1 MARIVVLT
9 QLFPPETAAAARR
22 LGPVLEA
29 LARRHEVVVTTLRPS
44 YPSPELY
51 PPGAARATDERL
63 PYRVRRPM
71 AFRPHSRSLFVR
83 AVREHAMAFVL
94 ALAAAR
100 ERADLVLASVPSMFI
115 GPAALVLARAK
126 RAHFVLDVRDLHW
139 QLAAELGKDE
149 PSRPVALALDWLARY
164 MWFVV
169 RRADL
174 VVSAT
179 PGITEIVLR
188 AGIPPE
194 RVITVANTVSQQ
206 VVDELAAVAEPVEK
220 SRPVAGYVGLLGYT
234 QGLDDLLEAAART
247 PGVDYVLAGDGSMRP
262 SLEAR
267 ARELGLENVSFAG
280 YLQHD
285 GLVDFY
291 RRADI
296 LFVQTRASEYTNAT
310 VIPVK
315 LFEYMAASRPIVY
328 AGTGLA
334 LDVLARAGCAVV
346 VPPGD
351 PEAIAAAVRELAGD
365 PERRLELGARGRAF
379 VEGLETRE
387 QLAEQFAEALS
398 SRLGEDRS

>member
-9 QLFPPETAAAARR
+9 QLFPPETTAAARR

-29 LARRHEVVVTTLRPS
+29 LARRHEVVVATLRPS

-51 PPGAARATDERL
+51 PPSAARETDARL
-63 PYRVRRPM
+63 PYRVRRVM
-71 AFRPHSRSLFVR
+71 AFRPHSRSLIVR
-83 AVREHAMAFVL
+83 ALREQAMALVL

-100 ERADLVLASVPSMFI
+100 ERADIVLASVPSMFI

-126 RAHFVLDVRDLHW
+126 SAELVLDVRDLHW
-139 QLAAELGKDE
+139 QLAAELGQE
-149 PSRPVALALDWLARY
+149 RPSRPVALALDWLARY

-179 PGITEIVLR
+179 PGITELILA

-194 RVITVANTVSQQ
+194 RVLTIANTVSQRLL
-206 VVDELAAVAEPVEK
+206 DELAESGEPVEK
-220 SRPVAGYVGLLGYT
+220 PRPLVAYVGLLGYT
-234 QGLDDLLEAAART
+234 QGLDDLLEAAAAT
-247 PGVDYVLAGDGSMRP
+247 PEVDYVLAGDGSLRA
-262 SLEAR
+262 SLEER
-267 ARELGLENVSFAG
+267 ARELGLANVAFPG
-280 YLQHD
+280 YLRHD
-285 GLVDFY
+285 QLLDLY
-291 RRADI
+291 RRTDI

-334 LDVLARAGCAVV
+334 LDVLHRAACAVV

-351 PEAIAAAVRELAGD
+351 PRAIAGAVRELAGD
-365 PERRLELGARGRAF
+365 PARGRELGARGRAF

-387 QLAEQFAEALS
+387 QLAERLAETLS
-398 SRLGEDRS
+398 SHLRREA